1 MNLHMRSWQGSLL
14 AAGLFQIAAQSQA
27 AHAAT
32 ETLSCSSTK
41 GEKQHCPANTS
52 AGILLSRS
60 TGTVPCLLGR
70 NWGYDDQGVWVQDGC
85 GADFVVATTAPVSPV
100 APVTAAAAQDPMN
113 RPEAPEPFNET
124 YGYLDPGEGFLIG
137 KTEHGEM
144 SISGYGL
151 LRYIN
156 QIDDD
161 KVYTDHLGRERPV
174 DGRQDIYS
182 HRVLV
187 WLDGWLGNPKFR
199 YTITF
204 WTVNT
209 TDQDAIIANVG
220 YQFNRKFNL
229 YAGIFGNM
237 GTRSLQGSH
246 PYWLGHDR
254 VMADEFFRPYFTQGV
269 FANGEILPGLWYGAA
284 VGNTSSTLGTTAV
297 QLDRNFTY
305 SGSMWW
311 MPTTHEFGPRGA
323 YGDWEGHEE
332 LATRFG
338 FSAADSPEQRYT
350 DIDTASGNTV
360 VKLADGVNVFE
371 TGALTPGVTVTQVN
385 YRDLAVDM
393 GMKYRGFFLQAEFYY
408 RWLNDFIADGPLPTD
423 EIEDWGFYVQG
434 AFFAIPKKLEIY
446 GATSQIFGDKSS
458 GFDDSSEYIL
468 GMNYYPFNSRNHR
481 LNFQYNRVD
490 KSPVG
495 STFGYYVAGQEGDTF
510 SLAASFFF

>member
-1 MNLHMRSWQGSLL
+1 MCTWHARQ
-14 AAGLFQIAAQSQA
+14 

-32 ETLSCSSTK
+32 ETLSCSSAQ
-41 GEKQHCPANTS
+41 GEKRHCPANTS

-60 TGTVPCLLGR
+60 TGTAPCLLGR
-70 NWGYDDQGVWVQDGC
+70 NWGYDDKGVWVQDGC
-85 GADFVVATTAPVSPV
+85 GADFVVAAATP
-100 APVTAAAAQDPMN
+100 AAAPAPESASAPAPAPDPMT
-113 RPEAPEPFNET
+113 RPDEPEPSTET
-124 YGYLDPGEGFLIG
+124 YGYFDPGEGFLVG

-151 LRYIN
+151 LRYMN

-161 KVYTDHLGRERPV
+161 EVFTDHLGRERPV
-174 DGRQDIYS
+174 DGRHDIYS

-187 WLDGWLGNPKFR
+187 WLDGWLGDPKFR
-199 YTITF
+199 YTLTF

-220 YQFNRKFNL
+220 YQFDRRFNL

-237 GTRSLQGSH
+237 GSRSMQGSH

-254 VMADEFFRPYFTQGV
+254 VMADEFFRPYFTQGI
-269 FANGEILPGLWYGAA
+269 FANGEIAPGLWYGVAI
-284 VGNTSSTLGTTAV
+284 GNTSSTLGTTAV

-311 MPTTHEFGPRGA
+311 MPTTHEFGPRGG

-338 FSAADSPEQRYT
+338 FSVADSPEQRYT
-350 DIDTASGNTV
+350 AADVASGNTV

-371 TGALTPGVTVTQVN
+371 TGALVPGVTVTQVN
-385 YRDLAVDM
+385 YRDFAVDM
-393 GMKYRGFFLQAEFYY
+393 GMKYQGIFLQAEFYY
-408 RWLNDFIADGPLPTD
+408 RWLSDFIATGPLPTD

-434 AFFAIPKKLEIY
+434 AFFAIPKKLEVY
-446 GATSQIFGDKSS
+446 GATSQIFGDSGN

-468 GMNYYPFNSRNHR
+468 GLNYYPFNSRNHR
-481 LNFQYNRVD
+481 LNFQYIRVN

-495 STFGYYVAGQEGDTF
+495 STFGYYVTGQEGDTY